1 MTAYY
6 SAEIKIAIFNPF
18 RNANMTNKDC
28 CQIAVE
34 LHQKL
39 HILTA

>member
-6 SAEIKIAIFNPF
+6 SAEIKIAIFNLF

-28 CQIAVE
+28 RQIAIE
-34 LHQKL
+34 LRQKSC
-39 HILTA
+39 ILTA